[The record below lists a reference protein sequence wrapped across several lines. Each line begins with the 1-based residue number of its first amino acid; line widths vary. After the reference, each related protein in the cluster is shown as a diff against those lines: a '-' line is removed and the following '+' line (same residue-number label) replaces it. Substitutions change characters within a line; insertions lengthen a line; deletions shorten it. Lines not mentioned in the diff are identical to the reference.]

1 LTGRAATRPERS
13 AARGILPDSST
24 APRIC
29 VDRDGFL
36 YVSDASRFQV
46 VKRPGGPFQAAFG
59 RLATTSALR
68 RPRIADRDGHLY
80 AVDASF
86 NNVQIFNERGRLL
99 MFFGKG
105 GDEAGDLLLPAK
117 VAIDY
122 DNLQYFQQYVR
133 AGFRVEYLVLV
144 TSQFAKR
151 RVSIF
156 GFGREEG
163 ARYPGDEELLQQV
176 EERKKKALEKPQAGA
191 EPPSQP
197 VA

>member
-1 LTGRAATRPERS
+1 
-13 AARGILPDSST
+13 
-24 APRIC
+24 
-29 VDRDGFL
+29 
-36 YVSDASRFQV
+36 V
-46 VKRPGGPFQAAFG
+46 VKFDREGRFQAAFG
-59 RLATTSALR
+59 KLGDNLGHFARPKGIAL
-68 RPRIADRDGHLY
+68 DRDGHLY

-176 EERKKKALEKPQAGA
+176 EEQTKGALEKPQAGA
-191 EPPSQP
+191 EPPSQH
-197 VA
+197 VALSAARPDRSLFGY